1 MLMSDFPWQEVE
13 KRFPDGIPLLDPI
26 EDMGIK
32 EKGLKEVVRVTLS
45 FTHFFLYQVVVS
57 FNM

>member
-1 MLMSDFPWQEVE
+1 MLIQEVE

-32 EKGLKEVVRVTLS
+32 EKGLKDIVKVAILL
-45 FTHFFLYQVVVS
+45 FNLHFQV
-57 FNM
+57 M